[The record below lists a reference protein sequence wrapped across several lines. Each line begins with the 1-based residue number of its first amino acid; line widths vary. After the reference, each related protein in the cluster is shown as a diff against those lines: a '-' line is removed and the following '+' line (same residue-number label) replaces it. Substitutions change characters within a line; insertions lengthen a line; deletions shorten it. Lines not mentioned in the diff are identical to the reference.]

1 MTSRTLRVSGYT
13 RRAPIDRFA
22 EIKARKTEQ
31 LRQELILE
39 QLAREISAI
48 LDQMEE
54 ERVN

>member
-1 MTSRTLRVSGYT
+1 MTRTLRVSGYT
-13 RRAPIDRFA
+13 RRAPIDRYA

-31 LRQELILE
+31 LREELILE